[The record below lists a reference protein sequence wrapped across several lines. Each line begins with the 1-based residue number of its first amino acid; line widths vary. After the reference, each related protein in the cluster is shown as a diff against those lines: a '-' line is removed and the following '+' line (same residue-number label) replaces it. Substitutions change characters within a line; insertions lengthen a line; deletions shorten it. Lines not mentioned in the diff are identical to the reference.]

1 MSRMF
6 LVCVTMLVL
15 WGCAVPLLPIPL
27 VPYAPST
34 TVLPEQEEQPLV
46 QATLSSGT
54 THSRQV
60 LLGVRSGSVRGLAL
74 RKTEAEF
81 LSGLPSAKLKMELS
95 SIYIPPYKY
104 EPAKAGSKHY
114 FNFTVTLEFEQG
126 LLAFLSGK
134 GEAALGYLDKV
145 LADERGDPALLW
157 QASYLRVLT
166 LLMTGRPDLAEK
178 ETARTQRHELAATG
192 KNHGSRALRAEARYW
207 AGDLDGASEDAVQ
220 VIRALGD
227 WRFPSTYA
235 IPPIDQVELAR
246 VTAAQVRSDI
256 VLGLAL
262 MAKARYREAIPWLE
276 LANQTMNN
284 VMFVGRH
291 PLYGLYF
298 QPWEEVFWARGMSL
312 ATLGTA
318 LLATD
323 VMSERSQIMFAR
335 AREFFDALGSRSG
348 EVLIETFKT
357 HALIAARR
365 PDLAEAQA
373 AKALVLAEKGGF
385 FDYQWRLSAL
395 RGESLI
401 VLGRWDEAEREFR
414 RAQNVID
421 LLAGTLVFDDAKVQF
436 GIGKEAVNAGLAR
449 INLRNGDMPRLFE
462 DLERGRARAF
472 VSLLANRMVAT
483 GRQEAITGRIRDL
496 DREILEER
504 RRKNAISNRDPV
516 DAARERRLLE
526 KRLALILDLR
536 RRDPD
541 LADVLAVSAVSLESA
556 QSMLPPDTALVYAL
570 PGQGGD
576 PLRLLVITRRE
587 VKLKDL
593 PVTTGVLKKR
603 LSNFNDAIPGR
614 NADVQRSTL
623 QDLSDAL
630 DPHSWGSFRSV
641 YFVPSGDFH
650 FIPWGALDLS
660 FPVAVLPTGGWV
672 ARASI
677 PPAATPRAVVVGDP
691 AFGGILPPLP
701 GAREEAIEVS
711 RCYGASPLLGSQA
724 TEKELRRQVG
734 RGVDVLHL
742 ASHALYDPFYPLLS
756 ALFLTD
762 GKYASPLTAERLFEQ
777 PLSARMVVLS
787 ACETGMGQVIEGDEM
802 LGLVR
807 SFYLGGASAVL
818 STLWPVEDVA
828 TRSFMEVFHKKARSG
843 DFGAAWIAARDALK
857 AKGFP
862 PSSYGAFVLAG
873 SLGTAAHESNTGHMP
888 PSLSPVRFKGIL
900 VHEEAGAADV
910 QHHPYVR
917 RIERY
922 LK

>member
-1 MSRMF
+1 MIF
-6 LVCVTMLVL
+6 LCMTVLVL
-15 WGCAVPLLPIPL
+15 GGCALPLLPIPL
-27 VPYAPST
+27 VPYAPT
-34 TVLPEQEEQPLV
+34 TKVLPEQEVPSLV
-46 QATLSSGT
+46 QATISSGT
-54 THSRQV
+54 PRSRQV
-60 LLGVRSGSVRGLAL
+60 LLGMRSGSARGLAL

-81 LSGLPSAKLKMELS
+81 LSSLPSAKLKMELS
-95 SIYIPPYKY
+95 SMYIPPYRY
-104 EPAKAGSKHY
+104 APPKAGTRHY
-114 FNFTVTLEFEQG
+114 FNFMVTPEFEQG

-134 GEAALGYLDKV
+134 GEAALGSLDKV

-178 ETARTQRHELAATG
+178 ETARTQHHEIAAMG
-192 KNHGSRALRAEARYW
+192 KNHGSRALRAEVRYW

-262 MAKARYREAIPWLE
+262 MAKGRYREAIPWLE
-276 LANQTMNN
+276 LADQTMNN

-312 ATLGTA
+312 AALGTA

-323 VMSERSQIMFAR
+323 VTSERAQTMFAR
-335 AREFFDALGSRSG
+335 AGEFFDALGSRSG
-348 EVLIETFKT
+348 GVLIETFKT

-365 PDLAEAQA
+365 PDLAETQA
-373 AKALVLAEKGGF
+373 AKALLFAEKGGF
-385 FDYQWRLSAL
+385 LDYQWRLSAL
-395 RGESLI
+395 RGESLL
-401 VLGRWDEAEREFR
+401 VLGRWDEAEQEFR
-414 RAQNVID
+414 RSQNVID
-421 LLAGTLVFDDAKVQF
+421 LLAGTLVFDGAKVQF
-436 GIGKEAVNAGLAR
+436 GVGKEVVTTGLAR
-449 INLRNGDMPRLFE
+449 INLRKGDMPRLFE
-462 DLERGRARAF
+462 DMERGRARAF
-472 VSLLANRMVAT
+472 VTLLASRMVAA
-483 GRQEAITGRIRDL
+483 GRQEAITGSIRDL

-504 RRKNAISNRDPV
+504 RRKNAIFSRDPV
-516 DAARERRLLE
+516 DAPRERRLLE
-526 KRLALILDLR
+526 KRAALVLDLR

-541 LADVLAVSAVSLESA
+541 LADVLSVSAVSLDSA

-570 PGQGGD
+570 PCRGDD
-576 PLRLLVITRRE
+576 PLRLLVVTRRG
-587 VKLKDL
+587 VTLKEL
-593 PVTTGVLKKR
+593 PVTAGELKKR
-603 LSNFNDAIPGR
+603 LAGFNAAIPGR
-614 NADVQRSTL
+614 SADVQRSKL
-623 QDLSDAL
+623 KDLSDAL
-630 DPHSWGSFRSV
+630 DPNSWGSFRSV

-677 PPAATPRAVVVGDP
+677 PLAATPRAVVVGDP
-691 AFGGILPPLP
+691 AFGGILPQLP

-711 RCYGASPLLGSQA
+711 RCYDASPLLGSGA
-724 TEKELRRQVG
+724 TEKELRHRVG
-734 RGVDVLHL
+734 RGVDVLHV
-742 ASHALYDPFYPLLS
+742 ASHALYDPFYPLQS

-762 GKYASPLTAERLFEQ
+762 GKRASPLTAERLFEQ

-802 LGLVR
+802 LGLAR
-807 SFYLGGASAVL
+807 SFYLGGASAML
-818 STLWPVEDVA
+818 STLWPVEDEA
-828 TRSFMEVFHKKARSG
+828 TRSFMEVFHRKARSG

-873 SLGTAAHESNTGHMP
+873 SLGSG
-888 PSLSPVRFKGIL
+888 SP
-900 VHEEAGAADV
+900 
-910 QHHPYVR
+910 
-917 RIERY
+917 
-922 LK
+922 